1 MENVLKRPIITE
13 KMTALNKKGQYGFE
27 VSMNAN
33 KIEIKKAVEKLYGVT
48 VTDVNTMRCIGHK
61 KSKSTKRGTI
71 TSGRTSTWKKAL
83 VTVAEGEVIDIYAE
97 V

>member
-1 MENVLKRPIITE
+1 MDVLKRPIITE
-13 KMTALNKKGQYGFE
+13 KMTALNKQGKYGFE
-27 VSMNAN
+27 VTMDAN

-48 VTDVNTMRCIGHK
+48 VEDVRTMRCIGHK
-61 KSKSTKRGTI
+61 KSKSTRRGGI
-71 TSGRTSTWKKAL
+71 TSGRTSTWKKAV